1 MSLAEFAVEPTN
13 RRETQVAAEA
23 NGLTDPVPKIVAA
36 GKFLGLN
43 QGEYGDVPAIKANG
57 IKLVYVKNTAGPL
70 GNRDYYE
77 ATFVAIDPVTKVE
90 TPAPRP
96 DCNYQI
102 FVSPYT
108 TTTVDALPLQF
119 QQIQTFLCLREGF
132 QFAVAEGV
140 NFDDPPTRVSVP
152 LSLQVVD
159 FNVPE
164 FPMV

>member
-1 MSLAEFAVEPTN
+1 MSLAEFVVEPTN

-43 QGEYGDVPAIKANG
+43 EGEYGDVPAIKANG
-57 IKLVYVKNTAGPL
+57 IKLVYVENRNAQG
-70 GNRDYYE
+70 RDYYE
-77 ATFVAIDPVTKVE
+77 ATFVAVDPVTKVE

-96 DCNYQI
+96 DCNYQV

-108 TTTVDALPLQF
+108 RLTVDDLPLQN

-132 QFAVAEGV
+132 QFAVSEGEISV
-140 NFDDPPTRVSVP
+140 PPTRLSVP